1 MDIEQAMAKVAG
13 LDFSKLKR
21 KLEATEGWS
30 NDTVGEAEQL
40 YCKFLALVM
49 VYPDNRLGPSRIID
63 NFWHAHI
70 LDTKAYTSDCEMLFG
85 KYMHHYPYGGTYG
98 DVLDRAISDAAYK
111 TTCDLFLKHFNI
123 VL

>member
-1 MDIEQAMAKVAG
+1 MDIEQAIAKVAV

-30 NDTVGEAEQL
+30 KDSVGEAEQL
-40 YCKFLALVM
+40 YRKFLALVM
-49 VYPDNRLGPSRIID
+49 VYPDNTLGPSRIID

-70 LDTKAYTSDCEMLFG
+70 LDTKAYASDCEVLFG
-85 KYMHHYPYGGTYG
+85 EYKHHYPYGGTYG
-98 DVLDRAISDAAYK
+98 DVLDRAVSDAAYK
-111 TTCDLFLKHFNI
+111 MTCDLFLKHFNI

>member
-1 MDIEQAMAKVAG
+1 MDIEQAIAKVAV

-30 NDTVGEAEQL
+30 KDSVSEAEQL
-40 YCKFLALVM
+40 YRKFLALTM

-70 LDTKAYTSDCEMLFG
+70 LDTRAYTSDCEMLFG
-85 KYMHHYPYGGTYG
+85 EYKHHYPYGGTYG

-111 TTCDLFLKHFNI
+111 MTCDLFLKHFNI